1 MGLAAKFDEAVRE
14 GGRDEDATSRVGMNR
29 EHYTG
34 KPAAGRGKIPLL
46 FLCSAEKFP
55 CSADLIPLLRSA
67 AELTRKQL
75 I

>member
-1 MGLAAKFDEAVRE
+1 MD
-14 GGRDEDATSRVGMNR
+14 R

-34 KPAAGRGKIPLL
+34 KPAAGQEAIPLL

-55 CSADLIPLLRSA
+55 CSADLIPLFRSA